1 MIPWRIYR
9 NAGWEKPCCRDDVLV
24 AHGAPAVRVANPLEL
39 STDSLAER
47 FQLRMAGRRGRHWGV
62 NRAVSPTVERPPR
75 AVEPAHRR
83 LGMRVTLRENCA
95 DAGLGLL
102 GGAGHGLAEFGVE
115 IIADEGS
122 CLFFELPAAAVVG
135 RLVPDRQP
143 VVEIGDV
150 TGDGKTSD
158 LGRRDRERS

>member
-47 FQLRMAGRRGRHWGV
+47 FQLRMAGRRGRHRGV
-62 NRAVSPTVERPPR
+62 DRAVSPPIERPPR

-83 LGMRVTLRENCA
+83 LGVGVTLGEDRAN
-95 DAGLGLL
+95 AGLGLRR
-102 GGAGHGLAEFGVE
+102 GAGQGVAELGVE

-122 CLFFELPAAAVVG
+122 GLFFELPAAAVVG
-135 RLVPDRQP
+135 RLVPDRQR

-150 TGDGKTSD
+150 AGDGKTSD
-158 LGRRDRERS
+158 LG